1 MDTPKAL
8 ALVWE
13 NIKTLNQATLAE
25 ADKILGL
32 GLAEVRLAAE
42 VPAEIQ
48 KLADEREAARKNKD
62 FARSDSLRTQIE
74 SKGFIVKDTSAGP
87 EISPK

>member
-1 MDTPKAL
+1 MGEHK
-8 ALVWE
+8 
-13 NIKTLNQATLAE
+13 NLNRATLAE

-32 GLAEVRLAAE
+32 GLTEVRLPLSVE

-48 KLADEREAARKNKD
+48 TLADEREAARKNKD
-62 FARSDSLRTQIE
+62 FARSDALRAQIE

-87 EISPK
+87 EISPE